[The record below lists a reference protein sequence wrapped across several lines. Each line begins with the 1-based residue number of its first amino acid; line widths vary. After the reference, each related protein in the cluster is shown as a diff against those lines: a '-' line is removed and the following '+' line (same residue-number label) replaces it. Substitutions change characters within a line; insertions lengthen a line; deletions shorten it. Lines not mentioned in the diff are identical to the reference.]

1 MEGMIQQISS
11 PEAMHQYGKE
21 LAGWYPVIFLSGD
34 LGVGKT
40 TFAKG
45 FAEWLGI
52 DPAKV
57 QSPTYTYL
65 NIYDNKLLHV
75 DMYRLEQF
83 DEMIEKGILDQ
94 LSNFSYILIERPK
107 WEKEL
112 GLSGAVKLEIKKLN
126 ENERTV
132 ELITL

>member
-11 PEAMHQYGKE
+11 PEVMHQYGKE
-21 LAGWYPVIFLSGD
+21 LAGWYTVIFLSGD

-132 ELITL
+132 ELITF

>member
-1 MEGMIQQISS
+1 
-11 PEAMHQYGKE
+11 
-21 LAGWYPVIFLSGD
+21 
-34 LGVGKT
+34 
-40 TFAKG
+40 
-45 FAEWLGI
+45 
-52 DPAKV
+52 
-57 QSPTYTYL
+57 
-65 NIYDNKLLHV
+65 
-75 DMYRLEQF
+75 MYRLEQF

-112 GLSGAVKLEIKKLN
+112 GLSRAVKLEIKKLN

>member
-1 MEGMIQQISS
+1 
-11 PEAMHQYGKE
+11 
-21 LAGWYPVIFLSGD
+21 
-34 LGVGKT
+34 
-40 TFAKG
+40 
-45 FAEWLGI
+45 
-52 DPAKV
+52 
-57 QSPTYTYL
+57 
-65 NIYDNKLLHV
+65 
-75 DMYRLEQF
+75 MYRLEQF